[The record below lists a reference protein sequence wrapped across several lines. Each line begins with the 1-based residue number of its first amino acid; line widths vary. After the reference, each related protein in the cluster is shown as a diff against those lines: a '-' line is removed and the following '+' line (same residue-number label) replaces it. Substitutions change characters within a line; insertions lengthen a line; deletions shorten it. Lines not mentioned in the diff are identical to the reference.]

1 MVSSGVC
8 FECNGGIVP
17 FICHSCYRCGNKGW
31 RATPVCH
38 PDLLLGP
45 VRQQTDNRD
54 FVDRLNTRRL
64 PPWELSFYSVFG
76 GTFAFLLSPFLS
88 SKVSTRYPPQR
99 FSCRT
104 QSLQVS
110 FPHNAVMKTDV
121 YLSRSCLF
129 SLL

>member
-1 MVSSGVC
+1 MVSGGVC

-110 FPHNAVMKTDV
+110 FPHNAVMKTNV